1 MLWPVTL
8 LGAAAGWAL
17 ASIPGA
23 LLGGLLGQL
32 LDRQLRLQSW
42 AQLRGLLAREQ
53 EMDDD
58 ELLFMLLG
66 RLAKCDGRVLDSH
79 IRMAR
84 GEMQRLG
91 LDEAATRRA
100 MDAFARGKQGEQKL
114 QGPLQALRRR
124 PERGEVLLRTCWRMA
139 WADGRVSAAEYQLIQ
154 DWGHSLGWQRAALDS
169 LADEYEPARRSQSPT
184 AGDYRAALRLLGVQA
199 DSDPGTIKRAYRRL
213 LSRNHPDKLAGSGAS
228 AAQLRNATDKTR
240 ELHSAYELV
249 RQRHGFR

>member
-8 LGAAAGWAL
+8 LGAAAGWAV

-23 LLGGLLGQL
+23 LLGGLLGHL
-32 LDRQLRLQSW
+32 LDRRLRLQSW
-42 AQLRGLLAREQ
+42 AQLRGLLARER

-91 LDEAATRRA
+91 LDEAAMRRA
-100 MDAFARGKQGEQKL
+100 MEAFSRGKLAEQDL

-154 DWGHSLGWQRAALDS
+154 GWGQSLGWQRAALDT
-169 LADEYEPARRSQSPT
+169 LADEYEPARRSKEPT
-184 AGDYRAALRLLGVQA
+184 VDGYQAALLLLGVQA
-199 DSDPGTIKRAYRRL
+199 DSEPGVIKRAYRRL
-213 LSRNHPDKLAGSGAS
+213 LSRHHPDKLAGSGAS
-228 AAQLRNATDKTR
+228 PAQLRSATDKTR

-249 RQRHGFR
+249 RQRRGFR